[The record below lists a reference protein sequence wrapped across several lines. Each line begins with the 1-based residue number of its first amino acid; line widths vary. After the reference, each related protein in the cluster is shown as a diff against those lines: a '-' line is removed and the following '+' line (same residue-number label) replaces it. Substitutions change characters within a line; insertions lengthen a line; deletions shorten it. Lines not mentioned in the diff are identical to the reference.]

1 MAVVHLDDLDVVVRT
16 EDRRDAARQAEQQ
29 VDADAHVGG
38 DDHRHAPGGLRQ
50 SFVVLGAEPG
60 GADDQRGRVLLGVAR
75 IFEDR
80 GGDREVDDDV
90 GGGEQQRRIVA
101 DVNAGGLDPGERADV
116 AAYGRMAGPLDPAGE
131 AGAGR
136 FQHRLHQHPAHSPG
150 AAGNPDPHG
159 FPP

>member
-1 MAVVHLDDLDVVVRT
+1 MPVMHLDDLDVVVRT
-16 EDRRDAARQAEQQ
+16 EDRRDAAGQAEQQ

-38 DDHRHAPGGLRQ
+38 HHHRHAPGGLRQ
-50 SFVVLGAEPG
+50 GLAVLGAEPG
-60 GADDQRGRVLLGVAR
+60 GADDQRRGVFLGVAG
-75 IFEDR
+75 ILEDR
-80 GGDREVDDDV
+80 GGDGEVDNDI

-101 DVNAGGLDPGERADV
+101 DVNAGGLDPGKRADV
-116 AAYGRMAGPLDPAGE
+116 AADCRMTGPLDPSGK

-136 FQHRLHQHPAHSPG
+136 LQHCLHQHPAHSPG